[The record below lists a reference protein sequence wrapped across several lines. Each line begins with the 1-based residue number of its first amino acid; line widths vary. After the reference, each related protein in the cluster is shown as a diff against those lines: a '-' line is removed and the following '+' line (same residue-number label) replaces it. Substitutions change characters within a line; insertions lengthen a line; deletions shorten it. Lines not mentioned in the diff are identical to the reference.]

1 MSGALSKANA
11 KSVRVGVGVIVVK
24 DDALLLG
31 KRKGSHGSETWAPPG
46 GHLEFGET
54 PEECAKRE
62 LLEET
67 GITALECALG
77 PWSNDYFQN
86 ENKHYITL
94 FVFVKAFSGQPRVL
108 EPGKCAEWRYFPI
121 SDLPHPLFLPME
133 SMLRSGRLD
142 LAGSR

>member
-1 MSGALSKANA
+1 MSGALSKGDV

-24 DDALLLG
+24 DKALLLG

-54 PEECAKRE
+54 PDECAKRE

-67 GITALECALG
+67 GLEALKCVLG
-77 PWSNDYFQN
+77 PRSNDYFQK

-94 FVFVKAFSGQPRVL
+94 FVFAKEFSGQPKVL
-108 EPGKCAEWRYFPI
+108 EPEKCAEWRYFPI
-121 SDLPHPLFLPME
+121 SDLPHPLFLPLE
-133 SMLRSGRLD
+133 SMLSSGRLD
-142 LAGSR
+142 LEASL